1 MTTTLQR
8 PRLDPLLDAP
18 LIGPRVLSL
27 VGEWAIACNMWRVW
41 QPAAFLKLHG
51 YPVEWGWMR
60 DRRTMAFG
68 AGAHAVSLCRAS
80 WLPDAWDRGTS
91 FVARQHRLGKR
102 VFYDCDDDLFTVFSE
117 EHQRRRLPAPG
128 EPPVRT
134 DAQLRA
140 ESDSGRWMLEHAD
153 GVTVSTQYLASV
165 VRRFTDAPVEVVPN
179 AIDAEWFLA
188 RQRGVPRPVPGLTIG
203 WAGGNR
209 PDADFAEMAVA
220 WGRIAR
226 RYHEVTFLVVGH
238 QSPLLHEHV
247 PQERVVRL
255 PWREPDEYPA
265 ALVGIDIACCP
276 LAERP
281 FNRAKTPIKVWEA
294 GLSGSAVVASPTVYG
309 KVIRD
314 CDNGWL
320 ADTPERWEGVLAYLL
335 EREAERY
342 YSAQALKRDV
352 LERWSLKRHYWRWP
366 AAWNRLHQG
375 AR

>member
-1 MTTTLQR
+1 MASATVPR

-18 LIGPRVLSL
+18 LVGPRVLSL

-51 YPVEWGWMR
+51 YPVEWGWTR
-60 DRRTMAFG
+60 DWRTALFHPG
-68 AGAHAVSLCRAS
+68 FDALSLCRAS
-80 WLPDAWDRGTS
+80 WMPEAWQKGTS
-91 FVARQHRLGKR
+91 FVARQHRAGRK
-102 VFYDCDDDLFTVFSE
+102 VFYDCDDDLFTPFSD
-117 EHQRRRLPAPG
+117 EHQRGRIPQPG
-128 EPPVRT
+128 EPPTRT
-134 DAQLRA
+134 DAELEA
-140 ESDSGRWMLEHAD
+140 ERQSARWMLAHAD

-179 AIDAEWFLA
+179 AIDAEWFLT

-226 RYHEVTFLVVGH
+226 RSPEVTFLVVGH

-255 PWREPDEYPA
+255 PWREPNEYPA

-294 GLSGSAVVASPTVYG
+294 GLSGSAVVASPTVYKASLDG
-309 KVIRD
+309 GRTGFLAETADAWEEAIAILLRDEGIR
-314 CDNGWL
+314 
-320 ADTPERWEGVLAYLL
+320 R
-335 EREAERY
+335 RM
-342 YSAQALKRDV
+342 AQELKRDV
-352 LERWSLKRHYWRWP
+352 LARCSLKQHYWRWP
-366 AAWNRLHQG
+366 AAWNRLMEG
-375 AR
+375 S